1 MKPLNAARRKP
12 LALALIL
19 LLAGSACA
27 SPKPKP
33 FIPHIAATDIVR
45 QNAADAL
52 EAFFTKQDA
61 PSLQAFQGRSATAS
75 TRQDLEQAWSSVAGL
90 SAKGP
95 DFLKMH
101 VFDKAAAEARWP
113 LAMPA
118 DQLETAFVIGVRQ
131 AVAAFLA
138 EGGK

>member
-1 MKPLNAARRKP
+1 MKPPNAARRKP

-19 LLAGSACA
+19 LLAVSACA
-27 SPKPKP
+27 SSKPKP

-52 EAFFTKQDA
+52 EVFFTKQDA
-61 PSLQAFQGRSATAS
+61 PSLQAFQARSAAAR
-75 TRQDLEQAWSSVAGL
+75 TRRDLEQAWSSVAAL
-90 SAKGP
+90 NAKGP

-101 VFDKAAAEARWP
+101 VFDKAVAEARWP
-113 LAMPA
+113 TGAPA
-118 DQLETAFVIGVRQ
+118 NQLETAFVAGIRQ

-138 EGGK
+138 DGGK